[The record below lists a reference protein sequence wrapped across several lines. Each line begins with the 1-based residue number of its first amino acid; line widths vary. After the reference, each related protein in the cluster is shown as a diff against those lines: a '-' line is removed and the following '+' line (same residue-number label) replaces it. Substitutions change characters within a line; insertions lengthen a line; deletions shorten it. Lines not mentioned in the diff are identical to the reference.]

1 MEAYSSTIPMMNDIG
16 NFIGGIVT
24 GYLSDKNG
32 KRSLFLLP

>member
-16 NFIGGIVT
+16 NFLGGIAT
-24 GYLSDKNG
+24 GYFSDKNG